1 MTATMRA
8 IVQHAY
14 GGPEVLQ
21 LTEVS
26 RPEPMVTEV
35 LVRVHAAGVNPIDA
49 KTRAGG
55 GFAPQMGRPPFI
67 PGWDLSGVV
76 VQIGYGVTRF
86 QPGDEVYGMPNFPR
100 RAGTYAEFVTVR
112 SRQVARKPTSLSHVE
127 AAALPLAGLTAWQ
140 SLVDT
145 AQVGPGM
152 RVLIHAAAGGVG
164 HLAVQIAKARGAY
177 VIGTARAAKHDF
189 VRSLGADEVIDYTA
203 GAFED
208 AVEPVEVVLDLV
220 GGDTRRRSLEVLAQG
235 GLLIPLPRGL
245 DVSQEAA
252 ERGLRVAPLIV
263 EPDYRGLE
271 HLAELADSGRLKVSV
286 SRELPL
292 AQAAEAHRYID
303 GGGATGK
310 TVLTV
315 ISPS

>member
-26 RPEPMVTEV
+26 RPEPIVTEV
-35 LVRVHAAGVNPIDA
+35 LVRVHAAGVNPIDG

-55 GFAPQMGRPPFI
+55 GFAPQVGRPPFI

-76 VQIGYGVTRF
+76 AEIGYGVTRF

-100 RAGTYAEFVTVR
+100 RAGTYAEFVAVG
-112 SRQVARKPTSLSHVE
+112 SRQVARKPASLSHVE

-152 RVLIHAAAGGVG
+152 RVLIHAAAGGFG

-203 GAFED
+203 VAFED
-208 AVEPVEVVLDLV
+208 AVEPVDVVIDLV
-220 GGDTRRRSLEVLAQG
+220 GGDTRRRSLEVLTGG

-245 DVSQEAA
+245 DVSEEAA
-252 ERGLRVAPLIV
+252 ERGLRVAPVIV

-271 HLAELADSGRLKVSV
+271 HLAELADSGKLKVGV

-292 AQAAEAHRYID
+292 AQAAEAHRYVN

-315 ISPS
+315 IVPS